1 MSLTS
6 KRRSQPVRPDAFGT
20 LMDDIENL
28 LAAENNY
35 TPQYDFLT
43 EEYDYDDIT
52 AISRNRSI
60 NVLRCLK
67 MWYDLSSDV
76 FIVAVNIV
84 DRFLSK
90 MKVNRRINVTLIILD
105 I

>member
-6 KRRSQPVRPDAFGT
+6 KRRSQPAQPDAIGT
-20 LMDDIENL
+20 LMDDVENL
-28 LAAENNY
+28 LAVEQNY
-35 TPQYDFLT
+35 TPQYDISL
-43 EEYDYDDIT
+43 EGHEYDDIT

-90 MKVNRRINVTLIILD
+90 MKVLIIHFKL
-105 I
+105 